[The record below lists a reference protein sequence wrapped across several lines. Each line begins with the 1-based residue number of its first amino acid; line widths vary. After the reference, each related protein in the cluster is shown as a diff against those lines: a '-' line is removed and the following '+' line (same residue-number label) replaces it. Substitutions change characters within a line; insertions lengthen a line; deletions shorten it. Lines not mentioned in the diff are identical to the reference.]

1 MNKVLDIKKFSSS
14 LSNQQREV
22 FLSSG
27 KTGTDCGPV
36 LEFEPKSNK
45 NWTNQELSEFYR
57 VKDILAKYNIS
68 VIIDCGLTDEL
79 DPWCV
84 YCNSSGDVFAHFC
97 KIDNIYYLDSPKLI
111 KPVTASN
118 LRDLVSR
125 FSSDEIENNK
135 KLEDLKSNV
144 VTLHPAILFTSLIL
158 ALYVTTDAATSSVHA
173 ETLLPPDT
181 DLIHLKPASLSE
193 EASAL
198 HHPVKVSSGPML
210 IDEYKAIVKNFL
222 AKLVQ
227 KEMAFYLSI
236 ASIAGISNH
245 VVSSHNVTEHL
256 QNLIPTDAVVST
268 SDGGSVKAKHG
279 SDTADSS
286 ELQSYNNA
294 PSIGSN
300 DHSNLRDTIQVTDT
314 ADPLSPL
321 LIITSA
327 QTSTRSNDELALTIT
342 RSAPKDTAPRSMET
356 GSLAPLT
363 QSALSKVGMM
373 EAHTELASSN
383 ERKAVQPAVIDQ
395 LKDGLVS
402 VNINTSTISTVKIT
416 SSSDANF
423 HILDSLSKVEG
434 FNTILSFTGITDNS
448 LRTDYSISSK
458 SAAPSDGTAFF
469 SMETSKPLLS
479 PATTDHVASLP
490 NAGSSNLSAYND
502 QVRGLIDFVLTKGD
516 RITIVNLPMEVIFVD
531 NTALSTATE
540 LVTARSWVTKDG
552 GVISMV
558 GFLKDMSDYKVL
570 QS

>member
-1 MNKVLDIKKFSSS
+1 M
-14 LSNQQREV
+14 
-22 FLSSG
+22 
-27 KTGTDCGPV
+27 
-36 LEFEPKSNK
+36 
-45 NWTNQELSEFYR
+45 
-57 VKDILAKYNIS
+57 
-68 VIIDCGLTDEL
+68 
-79 DPWCV
+79 
-84 YCNSSGDVFAHFC
+84 
-97 KIDNIYYLDSPKLI
+97 
-111 KPVTASN
+111 
-118 LRDLVSR
+118 
-125 FSSDEIENNK
+125 
-135 KLEDLKSNV
+135 
-144 VTLHPAILFTSLIL
+144 
-158 ALYVTTDAATSSVHA
+158 
-173 ETLLPPDT
+173 
-181 DLIHLKPASLSE
+181 
-193 EASAL
+193 
-198 HHPVKVSSGPML
+198 
-210 IDEYKAIVKNFL
+210 
-222 AKLVQ
+222 
-227 KEMAFYLSI
+227 
-236 ASIAGISNH
+236 
-245 VVSSHNVTEHL
+245 
-256 QNLIPTDAVVST
+256 
-268 SDGGSVKAKHG
+268 
-279 SDTADSS
+279 
-286 ELQSYNNA
+286 
-294 PSIGSN
+294 
-300 DHSNLRDTIQVTDT
+300 TDT

-423 HILDSLSKVEG
+423 HILDSLSIVEG

-458 SAAPSDGTAFF
+458 IAAPSDGTAFF